1 MKKELKL
8 TYLKKAKKFLDKNKS
23 VIDEKQV
30 DELVIK
36 FIKKHFF
43 NYDENIDYKQLQGNL
58 KDYYRIRKS
67 NIRLI
72 IRVIDDNIIIEA
84 IIEDIGYRGD
94 IYK

>member
-8 TYLKKAKKFLDKNKS
+8 TYLKKAKKFLDKNKN

-43 NYDENIDYKQLQGNL
+43 NCDENVDYKQLQGNL

>member
-43 NYDENIDYKQLQGNL
+43 NCDENVDYKQLQGNL